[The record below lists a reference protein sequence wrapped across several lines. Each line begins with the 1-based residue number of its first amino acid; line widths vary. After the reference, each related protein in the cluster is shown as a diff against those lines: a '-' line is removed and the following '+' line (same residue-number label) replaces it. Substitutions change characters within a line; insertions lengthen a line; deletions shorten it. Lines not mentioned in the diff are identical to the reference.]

1 MNRKTIVAFVLACS
15 LFFGF
20 LFVLL
25 PLGLFVR
32 SAKARADKTDS
43 EQEARKSLD
52 AFNKE
57 FIDACVRMDHV
68 ADAAFWADDG
78 TDLIE
83 GMDPMVGKTKI
94 TEWLKSL
101 TPMLAHAKMD
111 YCTIDWQDIRIH
123 GDLVYEWGINRQK
136 IEFPP
141 PQEPFVG
148 AGKILLILKRQL
160 SGSWK
165 VEVESWN
172 SLPDKKSETT
182 K

>member
-1 MNRKTIVAFVLACS
+1 MNRKVIAALLLA
-15 LFFGF
+15 
-20 LFVLL
+20 LL
-25 PLGLFVR
+25 PTVMLATR
-32 SAKARADKTDS
+32 AKNQADKPAT

-52 AFNKE
+52 AFNRQ
-57 FIDACVRMDHV
+57 FIDACVKMDH
-68 ADAAFWADDG
+68 ATDAAFWADDG
-78 TDLIE
+78 ADLIE
-83 GMDPMVGKTKI
+83 GMDPMVGKAKI
-94 TEWLKSL
+94 AEWLNSL

-123 GDLVYEWGINRQK
+123 GDLAYEWGINKQK

-172 SLPDKKSETT
+172 SLPEQAKR
-182 K
+182 

>member
-1 MNRKTIVAFVLACS
+1 MNRKATIGLFLAGS
-15 LFFGF
+15 LFVG
-20 LFVLL
+20 LL
-25 PLGLFVR
+25 LVPLHTGLFT
-32 SAKARADKTDS
+32 AFAQAQADKTNS

-57 FIDACVRMDHV
+57 FIDACVKMDQA

-94 TEWLKSL
+94 TEWLNSL

-123 GDLVYEWGINRQK
+123 GDLAYEWGINKQK

-141 PQEPFVG
+141 PQQPFVG
-148 AGKILLILKRQL
+148 AGKILLILRRQP

-172 SLPDKKSETT
+172 SLPEQKK
-182 K
+182 

>member
-1 MNRKTIVAFVLACS
+1 MNQKATVGLLFLCS
-15 LFFGF
+15 LFIGL
-20 LFVLL
+20 LFVPP
-25 PLGLFVR
+25 PLGLLAAFPQ
-32 SAKARADKTDS
+32 AQADKTAA
-43 EQEARKSLD
+43 EQEARKSID
-52 AFNKE
+52 TFNQQ
-57 FIDACVRMDHV
+57 FIDACMKMDHA

-83 GMDPMVGKTKI
+83 GMDPMVGKAKI
-94 TEWLKSL
+94 TEWLNSL

-111 YCTIDWQDIRIH
+111 YCTIDWQNIRIH
-123 GDLVYEWGINRQK
+123 GDLAYEWGINKQK

-148 AGKILLILKRQL
+148 EGKILLILKRQP

-172 SLPDKKSETT
+172 SLPGKK
-182 K
+182 

>member
-1 MNRKTIVAFVLACS
+1 MNQKAIVGLLFLCS
-15 LFFGF
+15 LFIGL
-20 LFVLL
+20 LFVPF

-32 SAKARADKTDS
+32 SARAQADKTAA

-57 FIDACVRMDHV
+57 FIDACVKMDHA
-68 ADAAFWADDG
+68 ADGAFWADDG

-94 TEWLKSL
+94 TEWLHSL

-123 GDLVYEWGINRQK
+123 GDLAYEWGINKQK

-148 AGKILLILKRQL
+148 AGKILLILKRQP
-160 SGSWK
+160 SGTWK

-172 SLPDKKSETT
+172 SLPERKK
-182 K
+182 